1 MMTAKKIEYERIPY
15 LLVTAMS
22 AQGARDF
29 FGGSWFKTLCVG
41 QDTSPGN
48 KFGARTYKLFRTE
61 ADWLEYQKNWKGK

>member
-1 MMTAKKIEYERIPY
+1 MNAKKIEFERIPY

-41 QDTSPGN
+41 QDTTPGK

-61 ADWLEYQKNWKGK
+61 ADWLEYQKNWKEKG